1 MFENYTL
8 EEKLEAFDKALE
20 SMNFRPEFQEKLR
33 NVILEISSRIQDL
46 RPINIA
52 RGLSHITLLSSHQAQ
67 EVADRF
73 FEYLTEGKHKTS
85 IERMFPKKISES
97 DIKRIVNKVLYE

>member
-85 IERMFPKKISES
+85 IERMFPKKLSES

>member
-73 FEYLTEGKHKTS
+73 FEYLTEGKHKHLLKGC
-85 IERMFPKKISES
+85 FQKKSVS
-97 DIKRIVNKVLYE
+97 QT

>member
-8 EEKLEAFDKALE
+8 EEKIEAFDKALN

-33 NVILEISSRIQDL
+33 NVILEISSRINDL
-46 RPINIA
+46 KPINIT
-52 RGLSHITLLSSHQAQ
+52 RGLSHVTLLSSHQAQ

-85 IERMFPKKISES
+85 FERIFPKKLSES
-97 DIKRIVNKVLYE
+97 DIKRIVSKVLNG

>member
-33 NVILEISSRIQDL
+33 NIILEISSRIQDL

-85 IERMFPKKISES
+85 IERMFPKKLSES